1 MDFAEIVGYI
11 ASFFAGFSLM
21 MGNILYLRWL
31 NLVGATLFCWYGLMI
46 EAYPVLVLN
55 LFITGADIY
64 YIYKI
69 YSDKLGKT

>member
-1 MDFAEIVGYI
+1 MDFAEYVGYA
-11 ASFFAGFSLM
+11 ASLFAGVSLM

-31 NLVGATLFCWYGLMI
+31 NLVGAVTFCWYGLMI

-55 LFITGADIY
+55 LFITAADIY

-69 YSDKLGKT
+69 YSQKS